1 MKMTLGSLF
10 GPLNIALTLKAMIT
24 HLYLPSGVYSSTL
37 VRPPPSKMHLLSST
51 RKPDV
56 VVHIRAVVVEGFVI
70 MVLCFLLE
78 NNVEQPRCG
87 H

>member
-10 GPLNIALTLKAMIT
+10 GPLYIALTLKAMIT
-24 HLYLPSGVYSSTL
+24 HLYLPSGVYSL

-51 RKPDV
+51 SSLMWWYTSEPLWLK
-56 VVHIRAVVVEGFVI
+56 GLSSWSFV
-70 MVLCFLLE
+70 FLLE